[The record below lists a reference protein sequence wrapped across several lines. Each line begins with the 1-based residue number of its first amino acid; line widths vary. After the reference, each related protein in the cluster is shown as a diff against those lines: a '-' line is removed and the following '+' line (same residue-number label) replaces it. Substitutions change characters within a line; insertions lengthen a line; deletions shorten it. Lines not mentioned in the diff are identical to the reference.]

1 MCFPAGM
8 EEHKSY
14 RPWDPCQSL
23 LLPPSLLD
31 WLPEDDL
38 AYFILDVVGTLD
50 LDPIEMV
57 YQEKDGRGTRPYSPR
72 MLTALLLYGYCV
84 GVRSSRRIEAATWR
98 DVAFRVIAGDLHPDH
113 TVISEFR
120 RVHLSALGDL
130 FLATVRLAQRAG
142 LVRLGQVALDG
153 TKMQANA
160 SKHKAMSHGRM
171 LKTESELREEIA
183 RLLAE
188 AEETDRTEDAVQG
201 VGRRGDELPAELRR
215 RTDRLRRIEE
225 ARTALETEARASRAR
240 TLSETAAWQREQSGT
255 AADPVERKR
264 AATRA
269 RQAEE
274 RAAALRGDNDEEP
287 PTAGGSSEAEWPR
300 HQVPTTPEGT
310 PAPQAQRNFT
320 DPDSRIMK
328 RDGSYLQGYN
338 CQAAVDA
345 GHQVIVACA
354 ATNQAPDQQH
364 LPPAVEQVRAN
375 CGQYPDQLL
384 ADAGYWA
391 SAHVDFCE
399 ARGVDPFL
407 ATGRKGQA
415 EPVPAVPTENPDTR
429 ALMARKLAAPE
440 GQAVYARRKVI
451 VEPVFGQIRVVLDFH
466 GFLLRGLRMVGGE
479 WSLVCAA
486 HNLRKLHRAARATP
500 A

>member
-1 MCFPAGM
+1 M
-8 EEHKSY
+8 EEHKTY
-14 RPWDPCQSL
+14 RPWDPRQSL

-38 AYFILDVVGTLD
+38 AYFILDVVGSLD
-50 LDPIEMV
+50 LRPIEDA
-57 YQEKDGRGTRPYSPR
+57 YQEKDARGTRPYSPR
-72 MLTALLLYGYCV
+72 MMTALLLYGYSV
-84 GVRSSRRIEAATWR
+84 GVRSSRRIEAGTWR
-98 DVAFRVIAGDLHPDH
+98 DVAFRVIAGDQHPDH

-120 RVHLSALGDL
+120 RLHLSALGGL
-130 FLATVRLAQRAG
+130 FLETVRLAQRAG

-153 TKMQANA
+153 TKMKANA

-171 LKTESELREEIA
+171 VKTESELREEIA
-183 RLLAE
+183 QLLAE
-188 AEETDRTEDAVQG
+188 AEATDRTEDELHG
-201 VGRRGDELPAELRR
+201 VGRRGDELPVELRR

-225 ARTALETEARASRAR
+225 ARSALEAEARESRAR
-240 TLSETAAWQREQSGT
+240 ALLEQAERQREHSQT
-255 AADPVERKR
+255 AEDRVERQR

-274 RAAALRGDNDEEP
+274 RAAALRGDDEGEP
-287 PTAGGSSEAEWPR
+287 PTAGGSSDAEWPR
-300 HQVPTTPEGT
+300 HRVSATPEGT
-310 PAPQAQRNFT
+310 PTPQAQRNFT

-345 GHQVIVACA
+345 ERQVIVACA
-354 ATNQAPDQQH
+354 ATNQAPDQEH

-375 CGQYPDQLL
+375 CGQYPEQLL

-407 ATGRKGQA
+407 ATGRKGQV
-415 EPVPAVPTENPDTR
+415 EPVPTSPPENPDARTR
-429 ALMARKLAAPE
+429 MARKLATSA
-440 GQAVYARRKVI
+440 GRAVYARRKVI
-451 VEPVFGQIRVVLDFH
+451 AEPVFGQIRVVLDFH
-466 GFLLRGLRMVGGE
+466 GFLLRGLRKVGGE
-479 WSLVCAA
+479 WSLICAA
-486 HNLRKLHRAARATP
+486 HNLRKLHRAARAVP